1 MSERFIDPELIRAIR
16 ETPETAV
23 EKIDLVYV
31 NDRELSIL
39 RKRKKND
46 FTYVLKGK
54 PLTEKEQLNRIKSLV
69 LPPAWEN
76 VRITHLPNGHL
87 QATGQDAKHRKQ
99 YRYHPIWSK
108 VRNQTKFY
116 RMAIFGKQLP
126 KMRKIADKHVG
137 QKGWPQ
143 TKVLALIVLLMDETH
158 IRIGNEQ
165 YAKRNQTY
173 GLTTLR
179 KKHVDVHEERVKFHF
194 TGKRGKEHQVTLRN
208 KKLIKL
214 ISRCEEI
221 AGWELFKY
229 FDENGE
235 KQTIDSEMLN
245 EYLKKISGFSFTAK
259 DFRTWAASVVFFD
272 TLMDFDAT
280 HAKQDLQKNILK
292 AFDASA
298 KALGNTRNV
307 CRKYYVHPHIIS
319 SYEDGSIE
327 TFFKKVG
334 NSNNEKYTTASEKTM
349 LKLIQSYRPKLTI
362 TEKNK

>member
-1 MSERFIDPELIRAIR
+1 MGERFIDPQLIRAIR
-16 ETPETAV
+16 ETPKTAV

-39 RKRKKND
+39 RKREKDD
-46 FTYVLKGK
+46 FAYVLKGE
-54 PLTEKEQLNRIKSLV
+54 PLTEKEQLNRIKKLV

-87 QATGQDAKHRKQ
+87 QATGHDAKRRKQ

-116 RMAIFGKQLP
+116 RMITFGKQLP

-179 KKHVDVHEERVKFHF
+179 KKHVDVYKERVKFHF

-208 KKLIKL
+208 KKLVQLVSK
-214 ISRCEEI
+214 CEEI
-221 AGWELFKY
+221 PGWELFKY
-229 FDENGE
+229 YDEHGE
-235 KQTIDSEMLN
+235 KHIVDSEMLN
-245 EYLKKISGFSFTAK
+245 GYLKEISGFEFTAK

-272 TLMDFDAT
+272 ALMDFGT
-280 HAKQDLQKNILK
+280 TLNEQGIQKNILM

-307 CRKYYVHPHIIS
+307 CRKYYVHPHIVS

-327 TFFKKVG
+327 GFFKKA
-334 NSNNEKYTTASEKTM
+334 TATNVTISMTPSEKAM

-362 TEKNK
+362 TDNKK